1 MTGYCCSSTRFTAG
15 ASLHCLIQIHYRL
28 AITFVLLGV
37 READLRQRKN
47 EIASNAEM
55 PGWTADSIERII
67 AQSPVVQ
74 VSRID
79 DDGCVWYDASILGPD
94 GTEEEHTLL
103 IYHDDTWEIVDRE
116 DERAG

>member
-1 MTGYCCSSTRFTAG
+1 LLFVDSIHRWGFVALPDPNT
-15 ASLHCLIQIHYRL
+15 LQIGDHIR
-28 AITFVLLGV
+28 ILGV
-37 READLRQRKN
+37 PEADLRQRKN

-79 DDGCVWYDASILGPD
+79 DDGCVWYDTSILGPD

-116 DERAG
+116 NERAG